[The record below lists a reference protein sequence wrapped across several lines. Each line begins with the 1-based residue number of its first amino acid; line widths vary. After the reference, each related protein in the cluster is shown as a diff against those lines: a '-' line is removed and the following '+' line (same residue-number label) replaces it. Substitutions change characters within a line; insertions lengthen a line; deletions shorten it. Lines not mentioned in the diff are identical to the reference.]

1 MDLEI
6 PNLFSESNGALSK
19 LGVEREKERE
29 REMEGEGERQQ
40 VRCQDCQT
48 MTTSWRDGGE
58 RISGNQYRIM
68 TRHGPL
74 CLFPA
79 KAAARIPN

>member
-29 REMEGEGERQQ
+29 RWRGRERGSKSDAKT
-40 VRCQDCQT
+40 VR
-48 MTTSWRDGGE
+48 R
-58 RISGNQYRIM
+58 
-68 TRHGPL
+68 
-74 CLFPA
+74 
-79 KAAARIPN
+79 